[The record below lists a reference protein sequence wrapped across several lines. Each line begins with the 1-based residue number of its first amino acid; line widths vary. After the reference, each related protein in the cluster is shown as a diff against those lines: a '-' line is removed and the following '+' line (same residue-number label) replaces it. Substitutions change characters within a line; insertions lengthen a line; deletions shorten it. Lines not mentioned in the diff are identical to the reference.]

1 MQGDAEPWPGAL
13 WSPWTGVPVSEWGGG
28 EGTTDKVSFC
38 MELSYAQPLG
48 LTPSSL
54 SELWKGGGGGS
65 HFPAIPP
72 ASWSGRAC
80 VEGCYSPSLQE
91 ASFQSP
97 MRSLL
102 RAHRSPLASPSSWPM
117 EEPGCEE
124 SSGTLPALGHLGR
137 KNI

>member
-1 MQGDAEPWPGAL
+1 M
-13 WSPWTGVPVSEWGGG
+13 PVGEWGGD

-38 MELSYAQPLG
+38 MGLSYSQPLG

-80 VEGCYSPSLQE
+80 VEGCSSPSLQ
-91 ASFQSP
+91 ASSQSP
-97 MRSLL
+97 RRSLL

-117 EEPGCEE
+117 EELGCVK
-124 SSGTLPALGHLGR
+124 SSGILPALGHLGR